1 MRKSIRIL
9 IFLIISWACA
19 IASPSYVKI
28 SKPPKIKTKKVH
40 VIKHSKPKF
49 FSQSPEE
56 GLMEALKYY
65 GVKHPEIVYAQAVFE
80 TGNFKSNL
88 CLEKNN
94 LFGLYN
100 SKTKRYY
107 RFNHWSE
114 SIESYVNNIQ
124 DRYRPP
130 NNYYKFLS
138 DIGYAEDPN
147 YIKKIKKIVN
157 DKRRSEQLSSNKNR

>member
-9 IFLIISWACA
+9 IFLIISWAYA

-28 SKPPKIKTKKVH
+28 SKPPKIKAKKVH
-40 VIKHSKPKF
+40 GIKHNKPKF

-56 GLMEALKYY
+56 GLMKALKYY
-65 GVKHPEIVYAQAVFE
+65 GVKHPEIVYAQVVLE

-100 SKTKRYY
+100 SKAKRYY

-114 SIESYVNNIQ
+114 SIEFYVNNIQ
-124 DRYRPP
+124 DRYKPP

-138 DIGYAEDPN
+138 DIGYAKDPN

-157 DKRRSEQLSSNKNR
+157 DKRRNS

>member
-1 MRKSIRIL
+1 MKKSIRIL

-28 SKPPKIKTKKVH
+28 SKPPKIKAKKVH

-65 GVKHPEIVYAQAVFE
+65 GVKHPEIVYAQAVLE

-100 SKTKRYY
+100 SKAIRYY

-157 DKRRSEQLSSNKNR
+157 DKRRSEQLSSSKNR

>member
-65 GVKHPEIVYAQAVFE
+65 GVKHPEIVYAQAVLE

-88 CLEKNN
+88 CLNKNN

-100 SKTKRYY
+100 SKAKRYY

-114 SIESYVNNIQ
+114 SIESYVNDIQ

>member
-65 GVKHPEIVYAQAVFE
+65 GVKHPEIVYAQAVLE

-100 SKTKRYY
+100 SKAKRYY
-107 RFNHWSE
+107 GFNHWSE